1 MERADLKRTGQGCS
15 GIALPY
21 TIHADMQSR
30 GRRCNG
36 AAMELPV
43 MVRFSSFENLLCQV
57 EFCRTVQPGTDWW
70 EQRCEKWT
78 HWDLNPGPSACEADV
93 IPLHHVP
100 RVSLQLAGRAKAWR
114 VPASSKEPGVQSLV
128 NLAGPPEW
136 KIFWDVEVAS
146 GIALV
151 SLSPAPDF
159 HNGRDNSVGRA
170 SD

>member
-36 AAMELPV
+36 AAMELPA

-70 EQRCEKWT
+70 EQRCEKMDTLGFEPRAFRMRSGCDTTTPCAPCKLAARWT
-78 HWDLNPGPSACEADV
+78 SKSVARMPG
-93 IPLHHVP
+93 
-100 RVSLQLAGRAKAWR
+100 
-114 VPASSKEPGVQSLV
+114 SSEEPGVQSLA
-128 NLAGPPEW
+128 NPAAPPGC

-151 SLSPAPDF
+151 SLSQAPDF
-159 HNGRDNSVGRA
+159 RGYPRFPQGPR
-170 SD
+170 